1 MITPQKAEAMP
12 NILLVYPKFPLSY
25 WGFQFA
31 MDFIGRKAFMPPLG
45 LLTVAGLFPRETYK
59 LRVVDMNVE
68 TLSET
73 HLAWADVVMTS
84 SMIVQQ
90 ESLYEVVRKCNH
102 RALPIVAG
110 GPHPTSYY
118 EDIKRDLGTGNRI
131 DHYLFGEVEETFP
144 LFLEQLA
151 HGDAREV
158 YDELKRPDGKV
169 RKPDISLTP
178 LPRYELLDLEAYHMM
193 TVQFC
198 RGCPWECEWCDITK
212 LFGRITRTKTNAQM
226 LTEFQLL
233 YDLGWRGSVFLV
245 DDNFIGNRRNAVRL
259 LPALAQWQQTH
270 DYPFAL
276 CTEASVDLVEH
287 PELLQALP
295 EAGFGLIFCGIETL
309 SLEALLT
316 MKKRQN
322 TRKTDGGYEE
332 NYLLHAVRKIQE
344 RGIEVAAGFILGA
357 DGDTE
362 AAFDA
367 HIEFIQTAGIVM
379 AMEGL
384 LTVLKD
390 TALYQRLEREGR
402 LLGESGGNNVSTAL
416 NFMPQ
421 LDRDTLLAGYK
432 RVLSTLY
439 DPTLSNYFER
449 CWTMVQNLPPAQYR
463 VRRVGRREVTAFFK
477 TLRRQLPSRQGIAY
491 VRFLARVLRN
501 RPRMFPEAVRFAIE
515 GYHFEKVTRQVV
527 AG

>member
-1 MITPQKAEAMP
+1 MP

-31 MDFIGRKAFMPPLG
+31 MEFVGRKACMPPLG
-45 LLTVAGLFPRETYK
+45 LVTVAGMFPRDTYT

-68 TLSET
+68 TLT
-73 HLAWADVVMTS
+73 DAHLAWADVVMTS
-84 SMIVQQ
+84 TMIVQQ
-90 ESLYEVVRKCNH
+90 ESLYDVVRRCNKKGI
-102 RALPIVAG
+102 PIAAG

-118 EDIKRDLGTGNRI
+118 HDIKRELGTQHRI
-131 DHYLFGEVEETFP
+131 DHYLFGEVEATFAG
-144 LFLEQLA
+144 FLDDLA
-151 HGDAREV
+151 RGEAREV
-158 YDELKRPDGKV
+158 YSEPNRPDGKV
-169 RKPDISLTP
+169 LKPDIGFTP
-178 LPRYELLDLEAYHMM
+178 PPRYDLLDLEAYHMA

-212 LFGRITRTKTNAQM
+212 LFGRVTRTKTNAQM
-226 LTEFQLL
+226 IGEFQLL
-233 YDLGWRGSVFLV
+233 YDLGWRGPVFLV
-245 DDNFIGNRRNAVRL
+245 DDNFIGNRRNALRL
-259 LPALAQWQQTH
+259 LPDLAQWQQAH
-270 DYPFAL
+270 DYPFPL

-287 PELLQALP
+287 PELLNALP
-295 EAGFGLIFCGIETL
+295 GAGFNLIFCGIETL

-322 TRKTDGGYEE
+322 TRKTEGGHEE
-332 NYLLHAVRKIQE
+332 HYLLNAVRKIQE
-344 RGIEVAAGFILGA
+344 QGIEVAAGFILGA

-362 AAFDA
+362 ASFDA
-367 HIEFIQTAGIVM
+367 HIEFIQTAGVVM

-384 LTVLKD
+384 LTVLKE
-390 TALYQRLEREGR
+390 TGLYKRLEQEGR
-402 LLGESGGNNVSTAL
+402 LLEESTGNNVSATL
-416 NFMPQ
+416 NFVPQ
-421 LDRDTLLAGYK
+421 LERDTLIAGYK

-449 CWTMVQNLPPAQYR
+449 CWVLIQHLPPANYR
-463 VRRVGRREVTAFFK
+463 VRRVGSRDVKAFLK
-477 TLRRQLPSRQGIAY
+477 TLWRQLPSQQGAAY
-491 VRFLARVLRN
+491 MRFLTRVLRY